1 MAKTTVVDS
10 FERLIVWSWVAGCIC
25 TSGGSA
31 GRLPDRK
38 TSTTVGLPNFYRN
51 TQKEGVQPNVQP
63 KLPGSMVEGIPPE
76 FPPVAGLN

>member
-10 FERLIVWSWVAGCIC
+10 FARLIVRSWVAGCIC

-31 GRLPDRK
+31 GQIPDRK
-38 TSTTVGLPNFYRN
+38 TSTTVGLPNFFRI
-51 TQKEGVQPNVQP
+51 TLKEGFPPNVQP
-63 KLPGSMVEGIPPE
+63 KLPGSMVEGVLPE